1 MKIDN
6 YLKKIIEDTGLSK
19 KEIYNLV
26 EEKKKELRGLISD
39 EGALFVIGKELGVNM
54 ENQNSELLEDIE
66 LNVSD
71 IKPNMKNIILI
82 GRIKEIYKT
91 HSFNRKD
98 GSEGKVGS
106 FLLHDSSGDI
116 RVVLWDDKTE
126 ILKNDKFD
134 LNELVKIINGYAKES
149 KYSNPEI
156 HIGRLGKIELS
167 PKDVDYKKYPKIAQE
182 TIKIDDINLSL
193 QSISVQGNVIRKT
206 PINLFEKK
214 DGSEGK
220 VASLNLIDSTGTVRI
235 TFWNE
240 NVNKL
245 KKVEIGSTIRVTN
258 LNPRKSNIDPKK
270 IELFANL
277 NTKMKEIEEKP
288 QLSGKLVENIKS
300 LQNMDEIVSF
310 KGVISS
316 VDNLKKVNLK
326 SGDEV
331 SLLNFIV
338 SDNTDGIRVTLW
350 RELAN
355 KYSNSLEINQGVF
368 LKNVL
373 PKYSNFSNRTEI
385 TFIPLS
391 ELKFIDLEI
400 PDLKEIEIKSLSN
413 DSVEFTRDYS
423 KIKEITSPGFC
434 EIKGVIVKLYEN
446 ITVYDACSKCFKKI
460 DNCTCEEPGEIE
472 KRMILNM
479 VLDDGTSTIR
489 TTFIGDQ
496 AENIIKMK
504 TGNIAKLIDT
514 PEYDNFIEKLSQN
527 LLGKELILRGKAK
540 FSDYSNSYELIA
552 YNFKDLNEKE
562 VNIELEKT
570 IHEIEQL

>member
-1 MKIDN
+1 
-6 YLKKIIEDTGLSK
+6 
-19 KEIYNLV
+19 
-26 EEKKKELRGLISD
+26 
-39 EGALFVIGKELGVNM
+39 M

-106 FLLHDSSGDI
+106 FLLHDNSGDI

-126 ILKNDKFD
+126 ILRNDKFD
-134 LNELVKIINGYAKES
+134 LNELVKIINGYARES
-149 KYSNPEI
+149 KYNNPEI
-156 HIGRLGKIELS
+156 HIGNLGKIELS
-167 PKDVDYKKYPKIAQE
+167 PKDVDYKKYPKITQE
-182 TIKIDDINLSL
+182 TIKINEINLSL
-193 QSISVQGNVIRKT
+193 KSISVQGNVIRKT

-214 DGSEGK
+214 DGSQGK
-220 VASLNLIDSTGTVRI
+220 VASLNLIDSTGTIRI

-245 KKVEIGSTIRVTN
+245 KKVEKGSTIRVTN
-258 LNPRKSNIDPKK
+258 LNPRQSNINPKK
-270 IELFANL
+270 IELYANL
-277 NTKMKEIEEKP
+277 NTKINEIEEEPK
-288 QLSGKLVENIKS
+288 LSGKLVKNIKA

-316 VDNLKKVNLK
+316 VDNLKKVSLK

-331 SLLNFIV
+331 SLLSFIV

-350 RELAN
+350 KELAD
-355 KYSNSLEINQGVF
+355 KYSDSLEINQGVY

-385 TFIPLS
+385 TFIPPS
-391 ELKFIDLEI
+391 ELKFIDIDFPE
-400 PDLKEIEIKSLSN
+400 LKEIEVKPSSRSSN
-413 DSVEFTRDYS
+413 EFARDFS
-423 KIKEITSPGFC
+423 KIKDITSPGLY
-434 EIKGVIVKLYEN
+434 EIKGVIVKLFEN

-479 VLDDGTSTIR
+479 VFDDGTSTIK
-489 TTFIGDQ
+489 TTFIGEQ
-496 AENIIKMK
+496 AESLIKME
-504 TGNIAKLIDT
+504 TENIAKLIDN
-514 PEYDNFIEKLSQN
+514 PEYENFIDKLSQN
-527 LLGKELILRGKAK
+527 LLGKDLIIKGKAK
-540 FSDYSNSYELIA
+540 FNDYSNSYELIA
-552 YNFKDLNEKE
+552 YNFKEVNEKE
-562 VNIELEKT
+562 IDIELEKNLR
-570 IHEIEQL
+570 EIEQL

>member
-6 YLKKIIEDTGLSK
+6 YIKKIIEDTGLSK

-26 EEKKKELRGLISD
+26 EEKKKELKGLISD
-39 EGALFVIGKELGVNM
+39 EGALFIIGKELGVGL
-54 ENQNSELLEDIE
+54 ENQNSKLLEDIE

-91 HSFNRKD
+91 HTFNRKD

-126 ILKNDKFD
+126 ILRNDKFD
-134 LNELVKIINGYAKES
+134 LNELVKIVNGYAKES

-167 PKDVDYKKYPKIAQE
+167 PKDADYKKYPKITQN
-182 TIKIDDINLSL
+182 TINIQNINLSL
-193 QSISVQGNVIRKT
+193 KSVSVQGNVILKT

-214 DGSEGK
+214 DGSQGK
-220 VASLNLIDSTGTVRI
+220 VASINLIDSTGSIRI
-235 TFWNE
+235 TFWND

-245 KKVEIGSTIRVTN
+245 KEIEMGSTIRVTN
-258 LNPRKSNIDPKK
+258 LNPRQSNIDPKK
-270 IELFANL
+270 IELFANI
-277 NTKMKEIEEKP
+277 NTKIKEIDEKL
-288 QLSGKLVENIKS
+288 QLSGKLVEDIKS
-300 LQNMDEIVSF
+300 LQNMNEIVSF

-316 VDNLKKVNLK
+316 VDNLKKVTLK

-331 SLLNFIV
+331 SLLSFVV

-355 KYSNSLEINQGVF
+355 KYSDSLEINQGIL

-385 TFIPLS
+385 TFISSS
-391 ELKFIDLEI
+391 EMKFIDLDLPE
-400 PDLKEIEIKSLSN
+400 LKEIEKTRLSKGAF
-413 DSVEFTRDYS
+413 EFSSNYS
-423 KIKEITSPGFC
+423 KIKEINSSGFY

-446 ITVYDACSKCFKKI
+446 ITVYDACSKCLRKI
-460 DNCTCEEPGEIE
+460 DNCTCQSPGEIE
-472 KRMILNM
+472 KRMILNL
-479 VLDDGTSTIR
+479 VLDDGTGTIR
-489 TTFIGDQ
+489 TTFIGEQ
-496 AENIIKMK
+496 AENIIKME
-504 TGNIAKLIDT
+504 TDNIAKLSET
-514 PEYDNFIEKLSQN
+514 PEYENFFNNLSQN
-527 LLGKELILRGKAK
+527 LLGKDLLLRGKAK

-552 YNFKDLNEKE
+552 NNFKEINEKE
-562 VNIELEKT
+562 VNLELEKT